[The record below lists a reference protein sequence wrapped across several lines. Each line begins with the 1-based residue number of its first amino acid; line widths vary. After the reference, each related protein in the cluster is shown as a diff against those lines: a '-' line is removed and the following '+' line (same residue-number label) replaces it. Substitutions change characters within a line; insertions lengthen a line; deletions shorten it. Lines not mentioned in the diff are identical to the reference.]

1 MIKAVIF
8 DMDGLMT
15 DTERLFIDIWCQ
27 VLSERG
33 MPENRDV
40 VTHCIGL
47 DHGRTRAYVS
57 EKLGEDF
64 DFVNIMGEI
73 NRRAIRHYEE
83 KGVPLKEGLYEL
95 LDYLDEQGIPYGVAT
110 STKRDN
116 GRFRLDKIGVL
127 SRLSG
132 LVTGDMVEKG
142 KPEPDIFRKAAEA
155 IGVPAGECMVLED
168 SPHGILAAHR
178 AGCIPVMIPDL
189 KEPDA
194 ETLAMLFAR
203 RNSLLEIPDLL
214 ESMNRNT

>member
-15 DTERLFIDIWCQ
+15 DTERLFVDIWCQ

-33 MPENRDV
+33 QPEHRET

-47 DHGRTRAYVS
+47 DHGKTRAYV
-57 EKLGEDF
+57 GERVGADF
-64 DFVNIMGEI
+64 DYMNVMQEI

-83 KGVPLKEGLYEL
+83 QGVPLKEGLYEL
-95 LDYLDEQGIPYGVAT
+95 LDYLDKKGIPYGVAT
-110 STKRDN
+110 STKGDN
-116 GRFRLDKIGVL
+116 ARFRLEKIGVL
-127 SRLSG
+127 CRLRG

-155 IGVPAGECMVLED
+155 LGVPAEQCMVLED

-178 AGCIPVMIPDL
+178 AGCVPVMIPDL
-189 KEPDA
+189 KEPDD
-194 ETLAMLFAR
+194 ETSAMLYAR
-203 RNSLLEIPDLL
+203 RDSLLEIPALL
-214 ESMNRNT
+214 EAMKQTT